1 MIFSI
6 EDHIEM
12 IKSGQK
18 TQTRRQSNFFKV
30 NKTYSIQPG
39 RGKPGIAEGRI
50 RITNKK
56 SESRLNKI
64 SLSDA
69 WDEGMYMQLE
79 FERLYNDLYPGWQ
92 LRYVYTFVYVPI
104 QVYRKE
110 KLIND

>member
-50 RITNKK
+50 RITKK
-56 SESRLNKI
+56 NREFSPGNITLE
-64 SLSDA
+64 DA
-69 WDEGMYMQLE
+69 WDEGKYMHNE
-79 FERLYNDLYPGWQ
+79 FEKLYNDLYPGWSR
-92 LRYVYTFVYVPI
+92 RYAYTFVYVPI

-110 KLIND
+110 KLIK